1 MSYCLPA
8 THRHCCPVAYVETM
22 FRGKGLLWLNT
33 FLTLQELLLWLEDS
47 LSPFLVASISLLVDE
62 LLRVS
67 GFGIKWSDNIT
78 KLFLLVE

>member
-1 MSYCLPA
+1 MSHCLPA
-8 THRHCCPVAYVETM
+8 THRHCCPAAYVETM
-22 FRGKGLLWLNT
+22 FRVKGLSWLNT
-33 FLTLQELLLWLEDS
+33 VLTLQELLLWLEDS

-78 KLFLLVE
+78 KLFSLVE